1 MKMFRVLL
9 EEQPTTWL
17 SSKTYAIIQI
27 ASAFISFLASVLIVT
42 SASRAFFSSLKKG
55 ISIKESLKKTTSPYQ
70 RIIFCISFSDI
81 LFSLAFITGPFMTK
95 KTNPQAI
102 WALSESNIACVVNG
116 TFFSFGASTSILYYA
131 TLCFFYYCKVSKRMT
146 DELFTRRFETK
157 IHLSILA
164 IALSGACSSIA
175 AGIYN
180 TYPSGTFCA
189 AANTPTGCNQQPE
202 IYGECDAQISTNVK
216 YFILVTFSVSAIS
229 ILIILFSMAGLIYA
243 VITKDRRYGDRPSN
257 DAPEEQWQ
265 QYKLR
270 KRLLR
275 EIMIQA
281 IMYAAAW
288 FVCQVP
294 VIIASILLQRG
305 IPLDNMPALFRFF
318 VAMSYPLSSAFN
330 VFIFTRPAIRHV
342 QRVDTSVSWFQA
354 FRLVLQSGGQVLNEL
369 QNQRSEQQRQHGMS
383 TSSREAYG
391 ANSQQYQ
398 HEVCDPGKSL
408 DSLNVEVLGSL
419 EDLSENNVAYR
430 SEENWSHNLG
440 GFSDLNII
448 HEESED
454 LDNRA
459 NISELESGL
468 SLSVIRP
475 MTENVVN
482 DSGISMSNVES
493 FQDE

>member
-1 MKMFRVLL
+1 MKMFRFLL
-9 EEQPTTWL
+9 QAQPTT
-17 SSKTYAIIQI
+17 TYAIIQI

-42 SASRAFFSSLKKG
+42 SASRAFFLSLKKG
-55 ISIKESLKKTTSPYQ
+55 NSIKESLKKTTSPYQ

-146 DELFTRRFETK
+146 DEIFTRRFETK

-189 AANTPTGCNQQPE
+189 TANTPTGCNQQPE
-202 IYGECDAQISTNVK
+202 IYGECDAQISTHVK
-216 YFILVTFSVSAIS
+216 YFILVSFFVSAIS

-243 VITKDRRYGDRPSN
+243 GITKDRRYGDRPSN

-275 EIMIQA
+275 ELMIQA
-281 IMYAAAW
+281 IMYVAGW

-294 VIIASILLQRG
+294 AIIATILLQRG
-305 IPLDNMPALFRFF
+305 IHLDNLPALLFRFF

-354 FRLVLQSGGQVLNEL
+354 FRLVLQSGGQVPNAF
-369 QNQRSEQQRQHGMS
+369 QNQRSEQQRQHEMS

-440 GFSDLNII
+440 GFSDLNMI
-448 HEESED
+448 HEESEG
-454 LDNRA
+454 LDSRA
-459 NISELESGL
+459 NDSELESCL
-468 SLSVIRP
+468 SLSVIQP

-482 DSGISMSNVES
+482 ESGMSMSNVES
-493 FQDE
+493 FQDK